1 MSVNK
6 FLDKVDE
13 LLDALKDKEDFADAD
28 LLYKLERQ
36 ASGLREQYDEI
47 MTVDRDLKLGIVG
60 RVKAGK
66 SSFLNS
72 LLFEGQDCL
81 PKAATPMTAALT
93 RINYAPTPE
102 EQKAEIH
109 FYSAGDWNL
118 IEAQAAKLDMKLQEM
133 IQRAI
138 DEKKHNPRFQR
149 TLRNPQA
156 LDQWREAFKRTILAE
171 PASDIE
177 SLKICRE
184 LVDMAGKHGIKYT
197 NLPHTP
203 GLENIYRVPLNNDW
217 QKDFSRNLDE
227 FVGGDGKYTP
237 FVKYLELYLYDERLN
252 GIEVV
257 DTPGLNDPVS
267 SRVDVTNGFLR
278 NCDAVLLLSGVSHF
292 LDANDADL
300 VGRQIRE
307 ASIDR
312 VYIIGTMLDIGLMEC
327 PTRNVGLQEAY
338 DIGRSSYYRQ
348 AKQFLAGLGKNGIR
362 IPKGMDNEDG
372 PQLVSAVLYSISRKM
387 RAGVDFSIE
396 ENHVLGRLTK
406 LFPDFRDS
414 LKTAQDFED
423 LSGFEDVKEN
433 IYKPVRADK
442 ELILRQRVADFQ
454 AQQIALLCKSLEDIA
469 ISSDRRRVLLEN
481 NDMAGLKEKQAA
493 LEKNLQN
500 SRIEVRNIFD
510 ELKFNFK
517 SAVADLKINMREAM
531 GANRKI
537 NVETRIETSIHESGV
552 FWKDY
557 SYTNHTIYHAST
569 SEATNNIENY
579 ALELMR
585 LIDTAMK
592 DIFNRE
598 DLERKLRNAIFDTF
612 QAANADSSKADI
624 IGPVQALLQEIS
636 IPEIDY
642 SAADEARKAIFKKY
656 TSEVRDSEVEE
667 LKKDQA
673 EKLAFIYNEYV
684 AKVDK
689 AFSTVSNAIDRS
701 GATFVDKVC
710 EKVNTAYETLQKQ
723 LRNKDTHIQ
732 FYKEFRERIKN
743 LKNDFLALE

>member
-1 MSVNK
+1 
-6 FLDKVDE
+6 
-13 LLDALKDKEDFADAD
+13 
-28 LLYKLERQ
+28 
-36 ASGLREQYDEI
+36 

-81 PKAATPMTAALT
+81 PQAATPMTAALT

-109 FYSAGDWNL
+109 FYSAGDWYL
-118 IEAQAAKLDMKLQEM
+118 IETQAAKLDMKLQEM

-138 DEKKHNPRFQR
+138 DEQKHNLHFQKI
-149 TLRNPQA
+149 LRNPQD
-156 LDQWREAFKRTILAE
+156 LDKWREAFKRTKLAE
-171 PASDIE
+171 PTSEIE

-184 LVDMAGKHGIKYT
+184 LVDMARKHGIKY
-197 NLPHTP
+197 NSLPHTP
-203 GLENIYRVPLNNDW
+203 GMENIYRVPLNNDW

-227 FVGGDGKYTP
+227 FVGAGGKYTP
-237 FVKYLELYLYDERLN
+237 FVKYLELHLYDERLN

-267 SRVDVTNGFLR
+267 SRVDVTNRFLR
-278 NCDAVLLLSGVSHF
+278 NCDAVLLLSSVSHF
-292 LDANDADL
+292 LDDNDADL

-327 PTRNVGLQEAY
+327 PERNVGMQDAY
-338 DIGRSSYYRQ
+338 DYCRCSYYRQ
-348 AKQFLAGLGKNGIR
+348 AKQFLAGLGKRGIR

-387 RAGVDFSIE
+387 RAGADFNE
-396 ENHVLGRLTK
+396 VENHVLGRLTK
-406 LFPDFRDS
+406 LFPDFCDS

-469 ISSDRRRVLLEN
+469 ISSERRRSLLEN
-481 NDMAGLKEKQAA
+481 NDMAGLREKQEV

-510 ELKFNFK
+510 DLKFNFK
-517 SAVADLKINMREAM
+517 REVADLKINMREAM

-537 NVETRIETSIHESGV
+537 NVETGVETSVHESGII
-552 FWKDY
+552 FKDY
-557 SYTNHTIYHAST
+557 SYTSHEIRHAST
-569 SEATNNIENY
+569 SEVANNIDNY
-579 ALELMR
+579 ALELVR

-598 DLERKLRNAIFDTF
+598 DLERRLRNAIFDTF
-612 QAANADSSKADI
+612 QAANEDSSKADI

-642 SAADEARKAIFKKY
+642 CAADEARKAIFKKY
-656 TSEVRDSEVEE
+656 TSEVRDSEIEE

-673 EKLAFIYNEYV
+673 GELAFIYNEYA

-701 GATFVDKVC
+701 GATFVDQVC
-710 EKVNTAYETLQKQ
+710 EKVNTAYEILQKQ

-732 FYKEFRERIKN
+732 FYKEFSERIKN
-743 LKNDFLALE
+743 LKNEFLALE

>member
-1 MSVNK
+1 
-6 FLDKVDE
+6 
-13 LLDALKDKEDFADAD
+13 
-28 LLYKLERQ
+28 
-36 ASGLREQYDEI
+36 
-47 MTVDRDLKLGIVG
+47 
-60 RVKAGK
+60 
-66 SSFLNS
+66 
-72 LLFEGQDCL
+72 
-81 PKAATPMTAALT
+81 
-93 RINYAPTPE
+93 
-102 EQKAEIH
+102 
-109 FYSAGDWNL
+109 
-118 IEAQAAKLDMKLQEM
+118 
-133 IQRAI
+133 
-138 DEKKHNPRFQR
+138 
-149 TLRNPQA
+149 
-156 LDQWREAFKRTILAE
+156 
-171 PASDIE
+171 
-177 SLKICRE
+177 
-184 LVDMAGKHGIKYT
+184 
-197 NLPHTP
+197 
-203 GLENIYRVPLNNDW
+203 
-217 QKDFSRNLDE
+217 
-227 FVGGDGKYTP
+227 
-237 FVKYLELYLYDERLN
+237 
-252 GIEVV
+252 
-257 DTPGLNDPVS
+257 
-267 SRVDVTNGFLR
+267 
-278 NCDAVLLLSGVSHF
+278 
-292 LDANDADL
+292 
-300 VGRQIRE
+300 
-307 ASIDR
+307 
-312 VYIIGTMLDIGLMEC
+312 
-327 PTRNVGLQEAY
+327 
-338 DIGRSSYYRQ
+338 
-348 AKQFLAGLGKNGIR
+348 
-362 IPKGMDNEDG
+362 MDNEDG

-454 AQQIALLCKSLEDIA
+454 AQQIALLCKSLADIA

-537 NVETRIETSIHESGV
+537 NVETRIETSIHESGLV
-552 FWKDY
+552 FKDY

-579 ALELMR
+579 AQELMR

-598 DLERKLRNAIFDTF
+598 DLERKL
-612 QAANADSSKADI
+612 
-624 IGPVQALLQEIS
+624 
-636 IPEIDY
+636 
-642 SAADEARKAIFKKY
+642 RKAIFKKY

-732 FYKEFRERIKN
+732 FYKEFSERIKN

>member
-1 MSVNK
+1 M
-6 FLDKVDE
+6 
-13 LLDALKDKEDFADAD
+13 
-28 LLYKLERQ
+28 
-36 ASGLREQYDEI
+36 
-47 MTVDRDLKLGIVG
+47 
-60 RVKAGK
+60 
-66 SSFLNS
+66 
-72 LLFEGQDCL
+72 
-81 PKAATPMTAALT
+81 
-93 RINYAPTPE
+93 
-102 EQKAEIH
+102 
-109 FYSAGDWNL
+109 
-118 IEAQAAKLDMKLQEM
+118 
-133 IQRAI
+133 
-138 DEKKHNPRFQR
+138 
-149 TLRNPQA
+149 
-156 LDQWREAFKRTILAE
+156 
-171 PASDIE
+171 
-177 SLKICRE
+177 
-184 LVDMAGKHGIKYT
+184 
-197 NLPHTP
+197 
-203 GLENIYRVPLNNDW
+203 
-217 QKDFSRNLDE
+217 
-227 FVGGDGKYTP
+227 
-237 FVKYLELYLYDERLN
+237 
-252 GIEVV
+252 V

-267 SRVDVTNGFLR
+267 SRVDVTNRFLR